1 MSDPPAAAGKL
12 QLQSGQ
18 TVALLNCPRALE
30 RTLLNDVDGLR
41 RMDRDPASA
50 DAVIAFVI
58 RSDELSTVARPAIDA
73 GRRDALAWLA
83 YPKGGRLG
91 TDLNRDSLRAAL
103 EADGVQPVR
112 QVALDDVWSALRLR
126 PR

>member
-1 MSDPPAAAGKL
+1 MTSDPPPAGRKL

-18 TVALLNCPRALE
+18 SVALLNCPRALE
-30 RTLLNDVDGLR
+30 RTLLADVDGLR
-41 RMDRDPASA
+41 RVDDPATA
-50 DAVIAFVI
+50 DAVIGFVI
-58 RSDELSTVARPAIDA
+58 RHEELSGAGRPAIDA
-73 GRRDALAWLA
+73 GLRDAVAWLA

-103 EADGVQPVR
+103 EPEGVQPVR
-112 QVALDDVWSALRLR
+112 QVAIDDVWSALRLR